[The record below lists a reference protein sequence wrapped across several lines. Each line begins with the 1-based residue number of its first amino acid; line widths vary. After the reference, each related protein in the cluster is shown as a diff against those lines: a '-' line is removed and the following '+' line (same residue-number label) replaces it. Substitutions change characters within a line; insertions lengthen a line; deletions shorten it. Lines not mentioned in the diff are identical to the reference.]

1 MNEDIFDAA
10 VREVHL
16 IPKEMLSEDYPTS
29 DGAAEATLRC
39 NKALAAYSMDRRLS
53 FWIESKLETDRAQT
67 CHDDLI
73 EMQAQLT
80 DVPLYDV
87 LSDVGDKTMK

>member
-1 MNEDIFDAA
+1 MEDF
-10 VREVHL
+10 HFGL
-16 IPKEMLSEDYPTS
+16 
-29 DGAAEATLRC
+29 
-39 NKALAAYSMDRRLS
+39 KAN
-53 FWIESKLETDRAQT
+53 LETVRAQT